1 MSLLLALTRFVRTS
15 SEESDRNLKAFQHG
29 KNIYFRVCRPLVAGD
44 LLRVWYSDDYVQ
56 RLHSVSQESIT
67 RNLNPGEPNPPPFVL
82 GQQVSHLS
90 LKPPSLLINL
100 VDSSH
105 R

>member
-15 SEESDRNLKAFQHG
+15 SEESDRNLKAFQHN

-67 RNLNPGEPNPPPFVL
+67 RNLNPGEPNPPFVL
-82 GQQVSHLS
+82 GQQVSIS
-90 LKPPSLLINL
+90 LKPRSLLINL